1 MADKKISQLTAAS
14 TPVAGTEVFPIV
26 QSGSTVKATIDNLF
40 DRQSNYLSVLGA
52 NRATTTYG
60 NLHVASTSNA
70 AAYNGGT
77 LSFGGKSVATGN
89 QYVFGGFKFMS
100 DPASGTGWDTYATM
114 SLTNADS
121 SVSEKISFKNN
132 GDLTALSGN
141 VVIGTAGKGI
151 DFSAATHAA
160 GMTSELL
167 NDYEE
172 GTFTAT
178 LTGSSTA
185 PTTPVTATAYYTK
198 IGRLVT
204 CNILFSSVDTTGA
217 SGAILISGLPFTP
230 ALIRSVG
237 ACNMGGMGAIAA
249 VSTVSSGN
257 TTMEIWDATQVNN
270 ILIIPGA
277 GKTVNTTISY
287 LV

>member
-40 DRQSNYLSVLGA
+40 DRQANYLPVFGA
-52 NRATTTYG
+52 NRAATTYG

-70 AAYNGGT
+70 AAFNGGT

-121 SVSEKISFKNN
+121 SVSEKFSFKNN
-132 GDLTALSGN
+132 GNFTALSGN
-141 VVIGTAGKGI
+141 IVIGTAGKGI
-151 DFSAATHAA
+151 DFSANTAAA

-167 NDYEE
+167 DWYEE
-172 GTFTAT
+172 GDW
-178 LTGSSTA
+178 
-185 PTTPVTATAYYTK
+185 TPVGNGITYAAGTAGKYTRV
-198 IGRLVT
+198 GNLVT
-204 CNILFSSVDTTGA
+204 CTFNVVFPTTANA
-217 SGAILISGLPFTP
+217 SAAQIQGLPFISGVNSG
-230 ALIRSVG
+230 AAFGGYSSGFNLIV
-237 ACNMGGMGAIAA
+237 IAA
-249 VSTVSSGN
+249 NSYL
-257 TTMEIWDATQVNN
+257 AF
-270 ILIIPGA
+270 
-277 GKTVNTTISY
+277 VNTAGTAFVVNSTLSTQNVIGSITY
-287 LV
+287 QV

>member
-26 QSGSTVKATIDNLF
+26 QSGSTVKATIDDLF
-40 DRQSNYLSVLGA
+40 NRQANYLPVFGA
-52 NRATTTYG
+52 NRAATTYG

-70 AAYNGGT
+70 AAFNGGT
-77 LSFGGKSVATGN
+77 LSFGGKSVATGG
-89 QYVFGGFKFMS
+89 QYLFGGFKFMS

-121 SVSEKISFKNN
+121 SVSEKFSFKNN
-132 GDLTALSGN
+132 GDFTALSGN

-172 GTFTAT
+172 GTW
-178 LTGSSTA
+178 
-185 PTTPVTATAYYTK
+185 TPVVTPAGGAITTYTASGNYTK
-198 IGRLVT
+198 IGRQVT
-204 CNILFSSVDTTGA
+204 VNMNIIITTNGTGA
-217 SGAILISGLPFTP
+217 NALLITGLPFNAATTRFD
-230 ALIRSVG
+230 AGVG
-237 ACNMGGMGAIAA
+237 REYQTTGNAVAMTFSATNTVQMLNYNNTYPGGDGYRIAA
-249 VSTVSSGN
+249 SITYNV
-257 TTMEIWDATQVNN
+257 
-270 ILIIPGA
+270 
-277 GKTVNTTISY
+277 
-287 LV
+287 